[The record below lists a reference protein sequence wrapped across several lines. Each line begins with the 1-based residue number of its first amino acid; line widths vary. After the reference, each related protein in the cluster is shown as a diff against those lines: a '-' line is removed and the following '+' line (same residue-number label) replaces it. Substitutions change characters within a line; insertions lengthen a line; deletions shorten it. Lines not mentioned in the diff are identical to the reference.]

1 MYAYLSK
8 RVKMPENI
16 LGMGWC
22 LDQGYIACGCE
33 KGLLKVMRVEG
44 GKAVAGSNLS
54 ASQSLTGHSSGV
66 RLVTWNE
73 VHKKLSTS
81 DENGLI
87 IVWVLHKGHW
97 FEEMINNRKKSVVS
111 DMKWTSNGE
120 KIGIAYE
127 DGAVIVGSVEGNRLW
142 GKDLTHQLSHIEW
155 APDGKTILFGTPNG
169 EVKVYDY
176 IGNYLYDV
184 PLYSASSKAPV
195 SPLAGIHWFD
205 GGFNGYLSENYQDK
219 FPTLCIAFRN
229 GRVQLMKSENDNS
242 PIVLDTKL
250 KNQLVRW
257 SPLGNTLAIA
267 GVVEDPE
274 KRTEIQFFTP
284 FGIHLRTLK
293 VPGVVRAMSWEQFGQ
308 RLAVT
313 VDSALL
319 FANIQPLYH
328 WTYFNNTLV
337 YSFPKADRD
346 LCITFW
352 DVDIDEKYLKYIKN
366 LIAIKSAGEYCIIV
380 TTAEEDNLWALVMC
394 NSTGSPVET
403 KYLNFEPLFVSM
415 SRTHVAACNHQSV
428 YVWQYS
434 KKSRAKRDVGK
445 SKLSKEC
452 AFHIDKTP
460 DTSKAYEK
468 ENFSATEHT
477 ADPITAVTN
486 SEE

>member
-1 MYAYLSK
+1 MYVYLSK
-8 RVKMPENI
+8 RVKLPENI
-16 LGMGWC
+16 LAMSWS
-22 LDQGYIACGCE
+22 LDQGYIACGGE
-33 KGLLKVMRVEG
+33 KGQLKVMKVES
-44 GKAVAGSNLS
+44 GKTASKNAPP
-54 ASQSLTGHSSGV
+54 ASQPLMGHSSGV
-66 RLVTWNE
+66 RLVVWNE

-87 IVWVLHKGHW
+87 IVWTLYKSRW
-97 FEEMINNRKKSVVS
+97 TEEMINNRKKSFVS

-176 IGNYLYDV
+176 IGNYLYDA
-184 PLYSASSKAPV
+184 PLYSSSTKAPV
-195 SPLAGIHWFD
+195 SPLAGIHWYD
-205 GGFNGYLSENYQDK
+205 GGVNGYISENYKEK

-250 KNQLVRW
+250 KNTLVRW
-257 SPLGNTLAIA
+257 SPLGNVLAIA
-267 GVVEDPE
+267 GIIEDPE

-293 VPGVVRAMSWEQFGQ
+293 VSGIVKTMSWEQYGQ

-319 FANIQPLYH
+319 FANVQPLYY

-337 YSFPKADRD
+337 YAFPKPDRD

-352 DVDIDEKYLKYIKN
+352 DIDIDEKYLKYIRN
-366 LIAIKSAGEYCIIV
+366 LLAIKSAGEYCVIV

-403 KYLNFEPLFVSM
+403 KYLNFEPLFISM
-415 SRTHVAACNHQSV
+415 SRTHIAACNHQTV
-428 YVWQYS
+428 YIWQYN
-434 KKSRAKRDVGK
+434 KKSKAKRDLSK
-445 SKLSKEC
+445 IKLSKEY
-452 AFHIDKTP
+452 AFHIDKAP
-460 DTSKAYEK
+460 DTSKTYEK
-468 ENFSATEHT
+468 ENYNAHEHSADH
-477 ADPITAVTN
+477 ITAVAN